1 MINPCFFWHQG
12 HPGALFLDGTTYQP
26 LFARQEPG
34 TETRWHPKKPG
45 IMVYVKDNL
54 IGYWDV
60 REDTTR
66 TATNFPG
73 YSGFHIGPWEGN
85 LSRDGRRLVV

>member
-1 MINPCFFWHQG
+1 
-12 HPGALFLDGTTYQP
+12 
-26 LFARQEPG
+26 
-34 TETRWHPKKPG
+34 
-45 IMVYVKDNL
+45 MVYVKDNL